1 MIENRIASVVVCAY
15 TLRRWDDLAEAIDSA
30 RSQPEALE
38 VILVIDHEN
47 ELLGRA
53 EEKWGATEV
62 LVVPNRYQQ
71 GLSGAR
77 NTGLE
82 LASGELVAF
91 LDDDAVAAVDW
102 LRLLVACFANDNV
115 VGAGGSA
122 VPNWPSGIPVPTLPP
137 ELLWVVGCTYRGQP
151 RELTEVRNVLG
162 CSMVFRR
169 IPLLLIGGF
178 NVNTGRVGQ
187 IPLGGEE
194 TEACIKLRQAFPA
207 SRVMFEPRSVVRH
220 RVTADRT
227 TWRYL
232 RRRSFFEG
240 VSKAALSRNLG
251 QQDALSSERSYVARI
266 LPGGVWRELSHGHPL
281 GALAIALSL
290 ASAGLGYCYGKCR
303 SQPRISRVTPHSG
316 PHRDDEARA
325 TGRSSSK

>member
-1 MIENRIASVVVCAY
+1 MNEHPTVSVVICAY
-15 TLRRWDDLAEAIDSA
+15 TQRRWDDLAAAIDSA
-30 RSQPEALE
+30 LNQPETAE
-38 VILVIDHEN
+38 VILVVDYER
-47 ELLGRA
+47 ELLDRA
-53 EEKWGATEV
+53 KRRWSKAG
-62 LVVPNRYQQ
+62 VVIASNRYRQ

-82 LASGELVAF
+82 TASSDLVAF
-91 LDDDAVAAVDW
+91 LDDDAVAADDW
-102 LRLLVACFANDNV
+102 LRSLVKCFAYENV

-122 VPNWPSGIPVPTLPP
+122 VPNWHSGRPSPMLPP

-151 RELTEVRNVLG
+151 NKLSEVRNVIG

-169 IPLLLIGGF
+169 AALLTIGGF

-194 TEACIKLRQAFPA
+194 TEACIKLRHTFPD
-207 SRVMFEPRSVVRH
+207 SRVMFEPRSVVLH
-220 RVTADRT
+220 RVTPDRT

-251 QQDALSSERSYVARI
+251 HQNALSSERSYVGRI
-266 LPGGVWRELSHGHPL
+266 LPRGVWRELSHGRFA
-281 GALAIALSL
+281 GAFAIVLSL
-290 ASAGLGYCYGKCR
+290 ASAGLGYLYGMG
-303 SQPRISRVTPHSG
+303 SSS
-316 PHRDDEARA
+316 RDDSLVPAGHKAA
-325 TGRSSSK
+325 T